1 MRPTGVSTHYLFVT
15 IVVSALALCVTA
27 SAVEVQLAGIRL
39 GQHSLHILQ
48 VYGQPDCV
56 ILGST
61 GPGAISTGG
70 GGGAAAAAG
79 PSAGAPPEGP
89 AGGGEGM
96 AAAGPAGSPPGI
108 PSGGPGP
115 SGGEGAPATAAFG
128 GAPTAGG
135 GAPSGTRFARSVDVP
150 DWASVL
156 RTPMTTKET
165 MWCYRRGD
173 VSLAFI
179 LDRDGYVV
187 GILVAGKRCDW
198 ARTALG
204 EPHRSVKLG
213 DSFKTV
219 IDRYGY
225 PASGGPASGFSRDVT
240 LNYGYDNN
248 IEFWFTDMKVSR
260 IFIWEAQVRAPAPL
274 RLPAAG
280 FAGRPQLNSNKPGLP
295 PVQEQ

>member
-1 MRPTGVSTHYLFVT
+1 MRVSGLSTHYLRLT
-15 IVVSALALCVTA
+15 IALAALALCVTA
-27 SAVEVQLAGIRL
+27 SAVEVQLAGVRL
-39 GQHSLHILQ
+39 GQHSLHVFQ
-48 VYGQPDCV
+48 VYGQPDCI
-56 ILGST
+56 ILGAD
-61 GPGAISTGG
+61 GPGGISTGG
-70 GGGAAAAAG
+70 GGTPGAAAAAAG
-79 PSAGAPPEGP
+79 PSAGEPS
-89 AGGGEGM
+89 AG
-96 AAAGPAGSPPGI
+96 
-108 PSGGPGP
+108 PSGGAEGIGA
-115 SGGEGAPATAAFG
+115 SGGEGAPPGAEGAAPTPSFG
-128 GAPTAGG
+128 GASTAGG

-150 DWASVL
+150 DWASVV

-187 GILVAGKRCDW
+187 AILIAGKRCDW

-204 EPHRSVKLG
+204 EPKRAVKLG

-225 PASGGPASGFSRDVT
+225 PSQSGPGGGFSRDVT

-248 IEFWFTDMKVSR
+248 VEFWLTDMKVSR

-280 FAGRPQLNSNKPGLP
+280 VAGKPQLDPNKPGLP
-295 PVQEQ
+295 SVR

>member
-1 MRPTGVSTHYLFVT
+1 MRPCRLSTHHLCLVIT
-15 IVVSALALCVTA
+15 LAALALCVTA
-27 SAVEVQLAGIRL
+27 SATEVQLAGVRL
-39 GQHSLHILQ
+39 GQHSFHVFQ

-56 ILGST
+56 IFGAD
-61 GPGAISTGG
+61 GPGGISTAGG
-70 GGGAAAAAG
+70 GAPAAAAAG
-79 PSAGAPPEGP
+79 PSAGE
-89 AGGGEGM
+89 
-96 AAAGPAGSPPGI
+96 
-108 PSGGPGP
+108 PSGGPSAGAEGAMP
-115 SGGEGAPATAAFG
+115 GEGGAPAEPAFG
-128 GAPTAGG
+128 GASTAGG

-150 DWASVL
+150 DWASVV

-187 GILVAGKRCDW
+187 AILVAGKRCDW

-204 EPHRSVKLG
+204 EPKRAVKLG

-225 PASGGPASGFSRDVT
+225 PASSGPGSGFSRDIT

-248 IEFWFTDMKVSR
+248 VEFWLTDMKVSR

-280 FAGRPQLNSNKPGLP
+280 ISGKPQLDPNKPGLP
-295 PVQEQ
+295 PVR

>member
-1 MRPTGVSTHYLFVT
+1 MRASGLLTHYLRLT
-15 IVVSALALCVTA
+15 IPLAALALCVTA

-39 GQHSLHILQ
+39 GQHSLHVFQ

-56 ILGST
+56 ILGAN
-61 GPGAISTGG
+61 GPGGISTGG
-70 GGGAAAAAG
+70 GGIAGAAAAAAG
-79 PSAGAPPEGP
+79 PSAGAPAEAP
-89 AGGGEGM
+89 GGAEGM
-96 AAAGPAGSPPGI
+96 GASA
-108 PSGGPGP
+108 
-115 SGGEGAPATAAFG
+115 GEGAPPGAEGAAAQPSFG

-135 GAPSGTRFARSVDVP
+135 GAPAGTRFARSENVP
-150 DWASVL
+150 DWASVV

-204 EPHRSVKLG
+204 EPRRTVKLG

-219 IDRYGY
+219 IDRYGF
-225 PASGGPASGFSRDVT
+225 PASSGPGAGFSRDVT

-248 IEFWFTDMKVSR
+248 IEFWLTDMRVSR

-280 FAGRPQLNSNKPGLP
+280 MAGKPQLDPNKPGLP
-295 PVQEQ
+295 PVQEH